1 LTCSSFGQ
9 FPRRTPPRKSIRV
22 SFNPR
27 ADGSGSSQIQTRLAA
42 SRVSS
47 RLGAS
52 VRVKRKSAKCQF
64 DVTEAPNLT
73 ETEKFARLERIR
85 SYATP
90 HVHAYNL
97 ARASSVFC
105 CKRLDSPGLILMTY
119 EVKPND
125 QAAPPSYE
133 RGPPLVNADYPRAS
147 RAALPRQIE

>member
-1 LTCSSFGQ
+1 MQ
-9 FPRRTPPRKSIRV
+9 FLRSISTANLPTKEYPSVLQPASGWKRV
-22 SFNPR
+22 I
-27 ADGSGSSQIQTRLAA
+27 ADDQTRLAA

-52 VRVKRKSAKCQF
+52 VRVKRKSAQCQF